1 MKAST
6 ERQLL
11 RWFHTLASIPLVGYI
26 YGPVASIPEAARM
39 VRWVLMPLVILS
51 GLWMWRGHWVKQQ
64 WRRLTQSR

>member
-11 RWFHTLASIPLVGYI
+11 RWFHMLASIPVLGYI

-39 VRWVLMPLVILS
+39 VRWVLMPLLILS
-51 GLWMWRGHWVKQQ
+51 GLWMWRGHWVKQR
-64 WRRLTQSR
+64 WRRLTQA